1 MGDLAELTDQ
11 LVTVRFPRGRLLGG
25 HVELVVKQA
34 ERLFATERVSW
45 EQGAVAGG
53 EFDLYVHA
61 VRRSPLDERGPQ
73 PIVHVVVRHVADNVT
88 PPIDAL
94 VEVGERL
101 FHPLQSNR
109 DDLNF
114 TRFVD

>member
-1 MGDLAELTDQ
+1 MQGLELTDQ
-11 LVTVRFPRGRLLGG
+11 LVTVRFPRWRLLGG

-34 ERLFATERVSW
+34 ESFLATERVPW
-45 EQGAVAGG
+45 EQGAVTSR

-61 VRRSPLDERGPQ
+61 VRRSPLYERRPQ

-109 DDLNF
+109 DYLNF
-114 TRFVD
+114 PPFAD